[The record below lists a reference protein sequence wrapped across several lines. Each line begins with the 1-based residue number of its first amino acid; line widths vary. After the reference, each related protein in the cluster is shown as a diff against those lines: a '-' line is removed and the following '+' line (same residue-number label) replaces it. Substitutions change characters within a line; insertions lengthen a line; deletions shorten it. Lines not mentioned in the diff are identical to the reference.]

1 VADVS
6 RGSEGPAITVSL
18 AAEGAD
24 SVVRVT
30 GEVDIET
37 SLALRTA
44 ILPVFEQPVPHT
56 VIFDLGGV
64 TFIDSAGLAVLIS
77 VARDGRSVRLR
88 NPSAVFVRVLE
99 ATGLTQDFPVEP

>member
-1 VADVS
+1 MS
-6 RGSEGPAITVSL
+6 GRSEGPTITVSL
-18 AAEGAD
+18 GTEGAD
-24 SVVRVT
+24 TVVHVA

-37 SLALRTA
+37 SPILRAA

-64 TFIDSAGLAVLIS
+64 GFIDSAGLAVLIS

-88 NPSAVFVRVLE
+88 NPPAVFIRVLE
-99 ATGLTQDFPVEP
+99 ATGLSQDFPIEP